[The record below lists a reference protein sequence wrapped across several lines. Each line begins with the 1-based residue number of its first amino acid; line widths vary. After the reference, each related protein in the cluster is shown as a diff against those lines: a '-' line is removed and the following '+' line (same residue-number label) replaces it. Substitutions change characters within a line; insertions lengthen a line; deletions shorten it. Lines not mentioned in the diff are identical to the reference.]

1 MIARAA
7 FLLAALCASLLQAA
21 VGDCVGGSCEAAAAG
36 RVLLQRKQEAKT
48 VVQQEEAQQHRRNRR
63 VRRVDPGHTAAAA
76 AWVATPFSDCVQ
88 CPAGSLQIRS
98 VHCLRIF
105 DGAAVAET
113 LCAAYPKPA
122 ATKSCDCAELPCNAN
137 LTQMCVAPQG
147 GGDEDLDVDFLD
159 LGCYERVAGH
169 AAPAPQA
176 PPSAYDFSCMSY
188 TGAVPCK
195 SGVPFYSMR
204 SNSMNPPMCYEFCTG
219 KGLDIFALVD
229 DVECRCGA
237 SAVNQNARAHQVDSQ
252 HLDFNLAALTL
263 KQSDMG
269 MCPLRVYRYAGH
281 YEEGGVPYAQ
291 TQLLEEDETYLKSI
305 FSGHLVTH
313 LEDAAEGTKTV
324 PPTPEPSLAQGEQT
338 PEGYTRNCWP
348 DNCGPGRGPW
358 EDRVSATPA
367 GVWERY
373 HEYV

>member
-137 LTQMCVAPQG
+137 LTQMC
-147 GGDEDLDVDFLD
+147 
-159 LGCYERVAGH
+159 
-169 AAPAPQA
+169 
-176 PPSAYDFSCMSY
+176 
-188 TGAVPCK
+188 
-195 SGVPFYSMR
+195 
-204 SNSMNPPMCYEFCTG
+204 
-219 KGLDIFALVD
+219 
-229 DVECRCGA
+229 
-237 SAVNQNARAHQVDSQ
+237 
-252 HLDFNLAALTL
+252 
-263 KQSDMG
+263 
-269 MCPLRVYRYAGH
+269 
-281 YEEGGVPYAQ
+281 
-291 TQLLEEDETYLKSI
+291 
-305 FSGHLVTH
+305 
-313 LEDAAEGTKTV
+313 
-324 PPTPEPSLAQGEQT
+324 
-338 PEGYTRNCWP
+338 
-348 DNCGPGRGPW
+348 
-358 EDRVSATPA
+358 
-367 GVWERY
+367 
-373 HEYV
+373 